1 MSAVDLISGK
11 QQKPWER
18 STVLLPALA
27 LLALMVAL
35 PSADA
40 QEQVRDAT
48 GQTSENEVL
57 QYCNNIADAARDRR
71 YALQKQDLEKLQAE
85 VNDRIAVME
94 TRKAEYEDWIG
105 RRDGFM
111 KQAENGLVDIFK
123 TMKPDTAAP
132 QLAEMQAGLAA
143 AIIMRLPPRQSGQI
157 LSEMDAKKAA
167 AVATIISSAADPN
180 TSKDRS

>member
-1 MSAVDLISGK
+1 
-11 QQKPWER
+11 
-18 STVLLPALA
+18 
-27 LLALMVAL
+27 MVAL

-71 YALQKQDLEKLQAE
+71 YALQKQDLEKLQSE

-94 TRKAEYEDWIG
+94 TRKAEYEDWLA
-105 RRDGFM
+105 RRNAFV
-111 KQAENGLVDIFK
+111 KQAESGVVDIFK

-132 QLAEMQAGLAA
+132 QLSEMSAGLAA
-143 AIIMRLPPRQSGQI
+143 AIIMRLPSRQSGLI

-167 AVATIISSAADPN
+167 AVAAIIASAADPN
-180 TSKDRS
+180 TSKDPS

>member
-1 MSAVDLISGK
+1 MIGQDTSSSARPR
-11 QQKPWER
+11 PWER
-18 STVLLPALA
+18 SSVALPVLA
-27 LLALMVAL
+27 LLGLLVAL

-40 QEQVRDAT
+40 QEQVRDTT
-48 GQTSENEVL
+48 GLTSENEVQ

-71 YALQKQDLEKLQAE
+71 YALQKQDLEKLQGE
-85 VNDRIAVME
+85 INDRIAIME

-105 RRDGFM
+105 RRNEFM

-132 QLAEMQAGLAA
+132 RLEEMHAGLAA
-143 AIIMRLPPRQSGQI
+143 AIVMRLPPRQSGLI

-167 AVATIISSAADPN
+167 AVASIIASAADPN
-180 TSKDRS
+180 TSKDPS